1 MRDKLSDADLQ
12 RIREAVTEA
21 EARTSGE
28 IVPYF
33 VAQSDSY
40 EVAIWKG
47 VGAAV
52 AVALLI
58 AVLIFNFYSGWGLG
72 WLHTGWGMALF
83 ILLAGTAGGLIG
95 VFVPPAR
102 RALIGPRTLTRTVH
116 RNAMKAFVD
125 EEVFN
130 TRDRT
135 GILLFISTFEHRI
148 EVLGD
153 VGINEKVSSDEWA
166 DIVEHIRDGIKQGR
180 FVDGVI
186 DGIGMCGHLLEKSGV
201 EIRGDD
207 KNELPDAVR
216 FRKND

>member
-1 MRDKLSDADLQ
+1 
-12 RIREAVTEA
+12 
-21 EARTSGE
+21 
-28 IVPYF
+28 
-33 VAQSDSY
+33 
-40 EVAIWKG
+40 
-47 VGAAV
+47 
-52 AVALLI
+52 
-58 AVLIFNFYSGWGLG
+58 
-72 WLHTGWGMALF
+72 
-83 ILLAGTAGGLIG
+83 
-95 VFVPPAR
+95 
-102 RALIGPRTLTRTVH
+102 
-116 RNAMKAFVD
+116 MKAFVD

-135 GILLFISTFEHRI
+135 GILVFISTFEHRI

>member
-1 MRDKLSDADLQ
+1 MRDRLSDADLQ

-33 VAQSDSY
+33 VTKSDSY

-58 AVLIFNFYSGWGLG
+58 AVLIFNFYGGWGLG
-72 WLHTGWGMALF
+72 WLHTGWGTVLF

-95 VFVPPAR
+95 AFVPPAR